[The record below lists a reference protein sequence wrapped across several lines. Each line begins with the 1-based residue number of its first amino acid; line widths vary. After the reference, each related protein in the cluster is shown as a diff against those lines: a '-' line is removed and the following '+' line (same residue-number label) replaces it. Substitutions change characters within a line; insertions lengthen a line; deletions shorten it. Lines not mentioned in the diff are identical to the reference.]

1 MYYFHNFDV
10 HQADLNY
17 SNIHVRQEIYKMINY
32 WIDKGV
38 EGFRLDVIDLIGKDV
53 DTGEL
58 SCTPKFYE
66 YLEEL
71 HENTF
76 QDKYLTVG
84 ECWNATPEQAMK
96 ICNGKGLTQVFHF
109 NHLTLTHNGSKWNQK
124 KLELDKLVNILEIW
138 QNEYQGIEAI
148 VMNNHDLPRL
158 ISLWLNDQE
167 YRRESAMLLCM
178 LFGMLKGNLYIYQGE
193 EYGMTS
199 AHFTDIEQYRDV
211 ETINYYNEQLEMG
224 INERDIL
231 EVLNM
236 ISRDNGR
243 VPMQF
248 TNDLNHGFT
257 DNTPWISYIQGGE
270 NIYTDHSDSQMI
282 YDMYHKIIRFRK
294 SDTGEMESPIHF
306 SVQDDIIFF
315 TRGSYHGI
323 FNFSTNSYPLQIEG
337 EVLFH
342 NYLDT
347 NEYLRAYEAYIYKK

>member
-1 MYYFHNFDV
+1 DV

-17 SNIHVRQEIYKMINY
+17 ANEHVRQEIYRMINY
-32 WIDKGV
+32 WIKQGV

-66 YLEEL
+66 YLQEL

-76 QDKYLTVG
+76 QNHYLTVG
-84 ECWNATPEQAMK
+84 ECWGATPQQAMK

-109 NHLTLTHNGSKWNQK
+109 NHLTLTQHGSKWNQK
-124 KLELDKLVNILEIW
+124 KLELHKLASILETW

-158 ISLWLNDQE
+158 LSLWLDDQK
-167 YRRESAMLLCM
+167 YRKESAMLLAM
-178 LFGMLKGNLYIYQGE
+178 LFGMLRGNLYIYQGE

-199 AHFTDIEQYRDV
+199 AHFTRIDQYRDI
-211 ETINYYNEQLEMG
+211 ETINYYHEQLKQGVCES
-224 INERDIL
+224 DIL
-231 EVLNM
+231 EVLAK

-248 TNDLNHGFT
+248 MNTLGHGFT
-257 DNTPWISYIQGGE
+257 STTPWISFIQGGE
-270 NIYTDHSDSQMI
+270 DIYPDQTDCQVIYQM
-282 YDMYHKIIRFRK
+282 YQKIIQYRK
-294 SDTGEMESPIHF
+294 GFEQELEHPIHF
-306 SVQDDIIFF
+306 HVQDDILTF

-323 FNFSTNSYPLQIEG
+323 FNFSDHVYPLPEVG
-337 EVLFH
+337 EVIFH

-347 NEYLRAYEAYIYKK
+347 AKYLRAYEAYIYQK